1 MFKVFVS
8 HSSIDKALVDALR
21 ELITAAF
28 SEDVEIKY
36 STASVASGGI
46 AAGQSWLE
54 WIHHQIRDSDLTIAL
69 LTPLSRSNPWLIWEA
84 GAVSGLG
91 LSRGMAI
98 PVVPLMYG
106 IRQEEVP
113 SPLGQRQAKSGSV
126 FEDMHDLLES
136 LRLTGQLSYK
146 SDVDL
151 PALITTYL
159 TAVRKIGIPGMYDL
173 FISCP
178 MSSIEDNKEYK
189 QMLDTI
195 KKLDAAIR
203 EAGHS
208 AYSAIL
214 RIGNSRSMDPEHIA
228 AETDLEALTKS
239 RSFLM
244 IYPKEVVSSCLLE
257 AGYALINRIPSTYF
271 VRSDE
276 DLPYMLRG
284 AVEAYGN
291 ASRFFYEDP
300 KKISTLFA
308 KHFEKIMQA

>member
-8 HSSIDKALVDALR
+8 HSSIDKELVDALR

-28 SEDVEIKY
+28 SDEVEIKY
-36 STASVASGGI
+36 STASVAAGGI

-54 WIHHQIRDSDLTIAL
+54 WIHYQIRDSDLTIAL

-91 LSRGMAI
+91 LSRGMGI

-113 SPLGQRQAKSGSV
+113 SPLGQRQAKSGTE
-126 FEDMHDLLES
+126 FEDIHDLLES
-136 LRLTGQLSYK
+136 LRLTGQLSYT

-151 PALITTYL
+151 TALITTYL
-159 TAVRKIGIPGMYDL
+159 TAVRKIGIPGMYDV

-178 MSSIEDNKEYK
+178 MSSVEDIKEYK

-195 KKLDAAIR
+195 KKIDAIIR

-208 AYSAIL
+208 SYSAIL

-228 AETDLEALTKS
+228 AKTDLEALTKS
-239 RSFLM
+239 RRFLM

-257 AGYALINRIPSTYF
+257 AGYALISHIPSTYF

-284 AVEAYGN
+284 AVEAYGS
-291 ASRFFYEDP
+291 ASRFIYQDP
-300 KKISTLFA
+300 KKIPTLFA
-308 KHFEKIMQA
+308 KHFDEIIQA

>member
-8 HSSIDKALVDALR
+8 HSSIDKALVDALH
-21 ELITAAF
+21 ELITEAF
-28 SEDVEIKY
+28 SDDVEIKY

-113 SPLGQRQAKSGSV
+113 SPLGQRQAKSGSD
-126 FEDMHDLLES
+126 FDDIGDLLES
-136 LRLTGQLSYK
+136 LRLTGQLSYT
-146 SDVDL
+146 SDADL

-159 TAVRKIGIPGMYDL
+159 TAVRKIGIPGMYDF

-195 KKLDAAIR
+195 KKLDATIR

-239 RSFLM
+239 RRFLM

-308 KHFEKIMQA
+308 KHFDKIMQA